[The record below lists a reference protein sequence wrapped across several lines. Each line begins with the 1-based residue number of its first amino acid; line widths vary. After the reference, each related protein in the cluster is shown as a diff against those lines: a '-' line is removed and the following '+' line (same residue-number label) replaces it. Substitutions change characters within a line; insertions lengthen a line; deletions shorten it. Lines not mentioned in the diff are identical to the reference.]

1 MCQNAVKSRFRRVLR
16 YVHLVVSN
24 PCDVC
29 LSSVMLVQ
37 PTQRVELLSNIF
49 ALSNSLGTR
58 AVCVKF
64 WKEIRRVLV

>member
-29 LSSVMLVQ
+29 LSVVCNVGAAYS
-37 PTQRVELLSNIF
+37 EG
-49 ALSNSLGTR
+49 GTFKQYFCT
-58 AVCVKF
+58 V
-64 WKEIRRVLV
+64 